1 MLVCRSEQR
10 VKTTSYP
17 EVPPRR
23 RASRAVEASSA
34 ELEAPE
40 HHCQDRLRGPRA
52 RRGQSHRRAAAR
64 AVPSRSVDPVGG
76 ATPARRRSTATA
88 RRKLLVQALQRGHR
102 PECAAPELREP
113 EDAAVRARPTRS
125 ETRSRSGDRGPIS
138 ARRELATAPVT
149 GSRGSTSGS
158 TRPRAPRN
166 PVDRG
171 AACRPRR
178 RRDEPKA
185 ARARERG
192 RRRRPRRFRGR
203 GRSRGAPRRR
213 WRRPGGRRRRAG
225 RRRRRAARRRRP
237 KAAPNGQAWEAAPRG
252 CQRCDAD
259 LLDRLKRMTTR
270 RLDNCATTRKWHH
283 YF

>member
-1 MLVCRSEQR
+1 MSGSFGPDGAARPTGR
-10 VKTTSYP
+10 
-17 EVPPRR
+17 PPRF
-23 RASRAVEASSA
+23 
-34 ELEAPE
+34 
-40 HHCQDRLRGPRA
+40 HHCQDRPRGPRA
-52 RRGQSHRRAAAR
+52 RRRQCHRRAAAR

-76 ATPARRRSTATA
+76 ATPARRRPTAAA
-88 RRKLLVQALQRGHR
+88 RRELLVQRQQHRRRPGSAAL
-102 PECAAPELREP
+102 ELREP

-125 ETRSRSGDRGPIS
+125 GTRSRSGDRGPIS

-192 RRRRPRRFRGR
+192 RRRPPRRVRGR

-252 CQRCDAD
+252 CQRCDAG
-259 LLDRLKRMTTR
+259 LLDRVDCLTTP
-270 RLDNCATTRKWHH
+270 RLDNCVTTRKWHR